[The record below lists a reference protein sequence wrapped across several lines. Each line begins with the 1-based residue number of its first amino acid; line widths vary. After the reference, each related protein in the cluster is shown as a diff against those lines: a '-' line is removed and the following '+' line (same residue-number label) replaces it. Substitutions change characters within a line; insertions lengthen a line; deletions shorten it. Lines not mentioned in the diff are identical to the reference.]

1 MRCDHHRN
9 DAGQRLLAVKNWH
22 KAHKDGLTLGE
33 RAADKLR
40 NAMGSWAF
48 VIGFLSFMGAWIIWN
63 TISTLV
69 FDAPPYILLNLGL
82 SLMAGLQG
90 AILLIAAKRMD
101 AISGAMAQHDLE
113 TNLAAKEEIES
124 LAQGQLAIIRALTAL
139 GAKPERQA
147 RQDAETSAAPAI
159 QS

>member
-1 MRCDHHRN
+1 M
-9 DAGQRLLAVKNWH
+9 KNWH
-22 KAHKDGLTLGE
+22 KAHKDGLTIGE

-48 VIGFLSFMGAWIIWN
+48 VIGFLSFMGAWIVWN
-63 TISTLV
+63 TISALV
-69 FDAPPYILLNLGL
+69 FDAPPFILLNLGL

-101 AISGAMAQHDLE
+101 AISGAMAQHDME
-113 TNLAAKEEIES
+113 TNEAAKEEIDLLTQINQEQLIILRE
-124 LAQGQLAIIRALTAL
+124 LAALAET
-139 GAKPERQA
+139 KRQA
-147 RQDAETSAAPAI
+147 GQDADTSAAPAI